1 MLKVYGDEMP
11 YSKDELGGE
20 TEKDASESAKSAGFT
35 QNITAKEMQEF
46 IQYQLMEKMKIPTFI
61 VI

>member
-1 MLKVYGDEMP
+1 MP